1 MTIIVTGATGFIG
14 TALCRA
20 LHEAGHRVIALSRSG
35 AAARRQLGERVEV
48 IEWSSPQWQ
57 SEVAAADA
65 VINLAGESIASG
77 RWTAARKQAIV
88 RSRLDT
94 TEQVVK
100 AMRAGGKPRRVF
112 ISASAVG
119 YYGPHADE
127 TLDETAAAGSGF
139 LADVCRAW
147 EHEAQAAEA
156 LGVRVVRLRLGV
168 VLGDGGGA
176 LARMVLPFKLYAG
189 GPLGSGQQW
198 LSWIHRDDVVGLI
211 RFALEHD
218 TIAGALNATAPDPQR
233 MRDFCQ
239 TLGKVMGRPSWAPV
253 PAVVLRLALGE
264 MADMLLSGQ
273 RVLPAAAQRAGYIFQ
288 FPRLEPALREVLG

>member
-1 MTIIVTGATGFIG
+1 MKVIVTGATGFIG

-20 LHEAGHRVIALSRSG
+20 LHAAGHRVIALSRAG
-35 AAARRQLGERVEV
+35 PAARRQLGERVEV
-48 IEWSSPQWQ
+48 IEWSSPQWP
-57 SEVAAADA
+57 SEIVGADA

-88 RSRLDT
+88 RSRVDAT
-94 TEQVVK
+94 AQIVN
-100 AMRAGGKPRRVF
+100 AMRAGATPPRVF

-127 TLDETAAAGSGF
+127 ALDETAVAGSNF

-156 LGVRVVRLRLGV
+156 LGVRVVRLRIGV

-189 GPLGSGQQW
+189 GPLGTGQQW

-211 RFALEHD
+211 QFALEHD
-218 TIAGALNATAPDPQR
+218 AITGALNATTPDPQR

-264 MADMLLSGQ
+264 MADMLLTGQ
-273 RVLPAAAQRAGYIFQ
+273 RVLPAAAQRAGYTFQ
-288 FPRLEPALREVLG
+288 FPRLEQALCEILG